1 MGLLKDALA
10 QLEVRLQA
18 LIEGSA
24 ARIFASDDLHKVL
37 ASCLV
42 DAMQAGVR
50 SQPGGEMVAPNLYT
64 LVVHPSQSLNLLNN
78 STVLEELA
86 QTLQDSAGETGLSF
100 LSPPVLRI
108 AEDEN
113 VPPRQC
119 HVIAQI
125 SIENLAETSDMVA
138 EAAPNAPTVPTN
150 AFLIVDGTRIFS
162 LTQSVVNIG
171 RRIDNDLV
179 IDDGRIS
186 RVHAQLRAIK
196 GRFVLFDL
204 DSRGGTFVND
214 QRIHQSVLY
223 PGDVISLAGVPLVF
237 GQEESRLG
245 QTQKLPIE

>member
-1 MGLLKDALA
+1 MGLLKNALA
-10 QLEVRLQA
+10 QLELRLQA

-24 ARIFASDDLHKVL
+24 ARIFASDDLQKEL

-42 DAMQAGVR
+42 DAMRAGVR
-50 SQPGGEMVAPNLYT
+50 TQPGGEIIAPNLYT
-64 LVVHPSQSLNLLNN
+64 LHIHPSQLINIQGNTTL
-78 STVLEELA
+78 LEELA
-86 QTLQDSAGETGLSF
+86 QSLQDSAEETGLAF

-108 AEDEN
+108 AEDDA
-113 VPPRQC
+113 VLPRQC

-138 EAAPNAPTVPTN
+138 EDAPNTPTVPAN

-162 LTQSVVNIG
+162 LTQSVINIG
-171 RRIDNDLV
+171 RRTDNDLV

-196 GRFVLFDL
+196 GRYVLFDL
-204 DSRGGTFVND
+204 DSRGGSFVND

-237 GQEESRLG
+237 GQDETRLG

>member
-1 MGLLKDALA
+1 MGLLKNALA
-10 QLEVRLQA
+10 RLEVRLQA

-24 ARIFASDDLHKVL
+24 ARIFASDDLHKEL
-37 ASCLV
+37 ASRLV

-50 SQPGGEMVAPNLYT
+50 IQPSGEIVAPNLYT
-64 LVVHPSQSLNLLNN
+64 LIIHPNQSMNFQRN
-78 STVLEELA
+78 SALLEELA
-86 QTLQDSAGETGLSF
+86 QTLQDSAGEIGLSF

-113 VPPRQC
+113 VPPRRC
-119 HVIAQI
+119 HVVAQI
-125 SIENLAETSDMVA
+125 SIENLAQTSDMVA
-138 EAAPNAPTVPTN
+138 EVPPNAPTVPAN

-162 LTQSVVNIG
+162 LTQSVINIG
-171 RRIDNDLV
+171 RRSDNQLV

-204 DSRGGTFVND
+204 DSKAGTFVNG
-214 QRIHQSVLY
+214 QRIHQCVLY

-237 GQEESRLG
+237 GQEETRLG

>member
-1 MGLLKDALA
+1 MGLLKNALA
-10 QLEVRLQA
+10 QLELRLQA

-24 ARIFASDDLHKVL
+24 ARIFASDDLQKEL

-42 DAMQAGVR
+42 DAMKAGVR
-50 SQPGGEMVAPNLYT
+50 TQPGGELIAPNLYI
-64 LVVHPSQSLNLLNN
+64 LHVHPSQLINIQRN
-78 STVLEELA
+78 SALLEELA
-86 QTLQDSAGETGLSF
+86 QTLQDLAEETGLSF

-108 AEDEN
+108 TEDDT
-113 VPPRQC
+113 VLPRQC
-119 HVIAQI
+119 HVIAQV

-138 EAAPNAPTVPTN
+138 EAAPNTPTVPAN

-162 LTQSVVNIG
+162 LTQSVINIG
-171 RRIDNDLV
+171 RRTDNDLV

-196 GRFVLFDL
+196 GRYVLFDL
-204 DSRGGTFVND
+204 DSRGGTLVND

-237 GQEESRLG
+237 GQDETRLG